1 VGGIGSVV
9 ERRRGICATALK
21 LLAREN
27 VEPLEE
33 GWTTFSFFRPI
44 GFRGHRWYTILH
56 NEIFHP
62 IRAGTVNNVIQQH
75 KQEEDSMRHVNMAML
90 AGSVLLTAVFAG
102 CGSSPAVNKE
112 ASTSA
117 IRAAEEVGASKVPSA
132 SLYLQLA
139 KEELENA
146 KVLAAKGDKEQAESM
161 LSRAQADGEL
171 AVALS
176 RGDADKKEATQAIE
190 RVRLLRQDN
199 QLPPGRK

>member
-1 VGGIGSVV
+1 
-9 ERRRGICATALK
+9 
-21 LLAREN
+21 
-27 VEPLEE
+27 
-33 GWTTFSFFRPI
+33 
-44 GFRGHRWYTILH
+44 
-56 NEIFHP
+56 
-62 IRAGTVNNVIQQH
+62 
-75 KQEEDSMRHVNMAML
+75 MRHPNMAML
-90 AGSVLLTAVFAG
+90 AGSVLLAAAIAG

-117 IRAAEEVGASKVPSA
+117 IRAAEEVGASTVPSA

-176 RGDADKKEATQAIE
+176 HGDADKTEATQAIE
-190 RVRLLRQDN
+190 RVRQLRQDN
-199 QLPPGRK
+199 QLPQERK

>member
-1 VGGIGSVV
+1 
-9 ERRRGICATALK
+9 
-21 LLAREN
+21 
-27 VEPLEE
+27 
-33 GWTTFSFFRPI
+33 
-44 GFRGHRWYTILH
+44 
-56 NEIFHP
+56 
-62 IRAGTVNNVIQQH
+62 
-75 KQEEDSMRHVNMAML
+75 MRHVKMAML

-102 CGSSPAVNKE
+102 CGSSPVVNKE

-161 LSRAQADGEL
+161 LLRAQADAEL

-176 RGDADKKEATQAIE
+176 RGDADKAEATKAIE
-190 RVRLLRQDN
+190 RVRQLRQDS
-199 QLPPGRK
+199 QLPQERK